1 LWAGAFL
8 STVGTW
14 TQDVALAW
22 LIHSSFDNPFFL
34 GLRSFA
40 AEAPLLAL
48 MLVGGAMA
56 DRVDRRRILLAS
68 QSIQMTLAAVLL
80 ALFLTGNLGLTAIL
94 AIAFLTGL
102 TQSQSAPT
110 YQAVLTS
117 IVPPQQI
124 SRAVALNSLQF
135 NLSRAIGPVI
145 AGVLLARGGTGACF
159 AVNVASYVA
168 VIFALTRIQ
177 VPPPE
182 PGASSVGLGT
192 SLRAG
197 LRHVGEHDVLWRLTL
212 LAACSSFLAFPLTT
226 YLPVFADQVQGT
238 GATGYS
244 MLLTA
249 YGLGAIGGALSTA
262 QRGSVPGRGRYLLRA
277 FALFGLSALGA
288 LFSPWSALSLA
299 FMLAAGWSLVTAYST
314 LISLVQE
321 NAQDALRG
329 RIMSIFGLCFRSGMP
344 LGSLAFGALIVP
356 LGVRAVIGT
365 SLVGLVLLVAGLEA
379 RRGVVAR
386 L

>member
-1 LWAGAFL
+1 
-8 STVGTW
+8 
-14 TQDVALAW
+14 
-22 LIHSSFDNPFFL
+22 
-34 GLRSFA
+34 
-40 AEAPLLAL
+40 

-56 DRVDRRRILLAS
+56 DRIDRRRILLAS

-80 ALFLTGNLGLTAIL
+80 ALFLTGHLGLAAIL
-94 AIAFLTGL
+94 VIAFLTGL

-117 IVPPQQI
+117 IVPSQQI
-124 SRAVALNSLQF
+124 PRAVALNSLQF

-145 AGVLLARGGTGACF
+145 AGVLLARGGTGLCF
-159 AVNVASYVA
+159 AVNVVSYVA
-168 VIFALTRIQ
+168 VIVALTRIQ

-182 PGASSVGLGT
+182 PGAKRVGLGS

-197 LRHVGEHDVLWRLTL
+197 IRHVTGHAVLSRLTL

-226 YLPVFADQVQGT
+226 YLPVFADEVQGT

-244 MLLTA
+244 LLLA
-249 YGLGAIGGALSTA
+249 SYGLGAIGGALTTA
-262 QRGSVPGRGRYLLRA
+262 HRGGVPGRGRTLLRA
-277 FALFGLSALGA
+277 FVLFGLTALAA
-288 LFSPWSALSLA
+288 LLSPWPPVSVGL
-299 FMLAAGWSLVTAYST
+299 MLVAGWSLVTAYST

-321 NAQDALRG
+321 HAQDALRG

-344 LGSLAFGALIVP
+344 LGSLAFGALIAP

-365 SLVGLVLLVAGLEA
+365 SLVALVGMAATLEG
-379 RRGVVAR
+379 RRGVISR